1 MKRKIFTAMAFLAI
15 ACMPALASA
24 DPGISEEVQASFA
37 KEFSGAESVHWKEAG
52 EYVKANFVYQGC
64 VTEAYFSK
72 DGQLE
77 GTIRAVFF
85 NQLPIAVMTSVN
97 KRFSAAEVLDVY
109 EITNANGTSYRITL
123 TSEQKKFRVLAD
135 NSGSILEKARLKD

>member
-1 MKRKIFTAMAFLAI
+1 MILTAVAFLAI
-15 ACMPALASA
+15 ACMPALASGG
-24 DPGISEEVQASFA
+24 PGVTEEVQAAFE

-52 EYVKANFVYQGC
+52 DYVKASFVYQGC

-77 GTIRAVFF
+77 GTVRAVFF

-97 KRFSAAEVLDVY
+97 KRFDDAEVLDVY
-109 EITNANGTSYRITL
+109 EISNANGTSYRVTL
-123 TSEQKKFRVLAD
+123 TSDNKKFRVLAD
-135 NSGSILEKARLKD
+135 SSGNILEKTRLKG